1 MAKGYAKNLEFAFLV
16 SQTFATS
23 NFSHQMMTWLNLDC
37 ELTLYLGKR
46 LYTKRYIY
54 LSICQA
60 SKRLWG
66 AKETPVASRR
76 EVKKTSLACTFETVA
91 QGRNATSY
99 ISDISSLSV
108 CCPFVLVAKA
118 SLSL

>member
-76 EVKKTSLACTFETVA
+76 EVKKPALHALSKLWHKAGMQHLTFLTF
-91 QGRNATSY
+91 R
-99 ISDISSLSV
+99 
-108 CCPFVLVAKA
+108 P
-118 SLSL
+118 